1 MSERSVC
8 KRARVSFVVEMS
20 KTSSTF
26 DDDDE
31 AFTAVLFDFYFYS
44 RITVVVVV
52 IGTDERNH
60 PTCRSTITLSSSQ
73 IPFRFVLLLSNSSP
87 SRHVLQRHRP
97 NEDENEE
104 EEEEEEEGHSSL
116 VF

>member
-31 AFTAVLFDFYFYS
+31 AFTAVLFAFLFAILAS
-44 RITVVVVV
+44 FVVVVVVV
-52 IGTDERNH
+52 IGTDERKPSPRVEALMN
-60 PTCRSTITLSSSQ
+60 SFVVANSSS
-73 IPFRFVLLLSNSSP
+73 PFCFSFCSFSNSSP
-87 SRHVLQRHRP
+87 KQDTFFNVTART
-97 NEDENEE
+97 
-104 EEEEEEEGHSSL
+104 GG
-116 VF
+116 